1 MNNVQDYLS
10 FMEKEGI
17 VADLDARKNEIWSNA
32 VSLAKSVG
40 GIIPEANKESGDLL
54 DEVANLLETGKP
66 VLGEFEAQ
74 YLNLPKEVL
83 ITVMKKHQRYFP
95 VENKANGELLN
106 NFVTFANGPCDV
118 SAVKAG
124 NEAVLRARYQ
134 DAKFFYE
141 NDCKETLET
150 LRPKLEGITF
160 QTELG
165 SMLKKTERVEILAP
179 KVAAA
184 LGFTCSHVVSC

>member
-1 MNNVQDYLS
+1 MNNAQDYFS

-118 SAVKAG
+118 SAQKQG
-124 NEAVLRARYQ
+124 M
-134 DAKFFYE
+134 
-141 NDCKETLET
+141 
-150 LRPKLEGITF
+150 KLF
-160 QTELG
+160 
-165 SMLKKTERVEILAP
+165 
-179 KVAAA
+179 
-184 LGFTCSHVVSC
+184 